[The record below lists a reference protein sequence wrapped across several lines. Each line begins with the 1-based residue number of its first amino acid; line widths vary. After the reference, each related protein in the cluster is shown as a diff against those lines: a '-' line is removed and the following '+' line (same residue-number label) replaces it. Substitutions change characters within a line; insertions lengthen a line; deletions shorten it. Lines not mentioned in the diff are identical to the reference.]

1 MKKRSAEEIERILKE
16 KHARFP
22 APEDGPFKFDVPAEP
37 IIPPGKIIE
46 SDKSKI
52 ANLETRVGK
61 LETRIA
67 KMEVKNARK
76 RTSTKKT

>member
-1 MKKRSAEEIERILKE
+1 MRAK
-16 KHARFP
+16 FP
-22 APEDGPFKFDVPAEP
+22 APEDGPIAAPPVPPKP
-37 IIPPGKIIE
+37 IIPPGKIVE

-52 ANLETRVGK
+52 ANLETRVAE